1 MKEARILIV
10 EDELIAREN
19 LEHVLR
25 KEGYGTVA
33 VDSGQAAFK
42 ELEREEFDLVMTD
55 LRMQQVDGLQVLE
68 RTREL
73 QPDTEVIMI
82 TGYATVS
89 SAVEAMQKGAYHY
102 LAKPYKIEE
111 VRILVRKALEK
122 RWLRQEVTEL
132 KRQVQS
138 HKGIPLLVGK
148 SPQMEAL
155 KNTIAQIAP
164 TDATVLILG
173 ETGTGKELV
182 AKAIHHLS
190 PRAER
195 RFLAI
200 NCGAFSEEL
209 LANELFGHEREA
221 FTGARGVK
229 KGLLEVAPGGTVFLD
244 EIGEMPPAMQVKLL
258 RVLQDKT
265 LIRVG
270 GTTEIPVDIRILA
283 ATNKDLKQ
291 EVERGSF
298 RQDLYY
304 RINVVMLQVPPLAAR
319 QDDIPLL
326 CQHFLSR
333 FAAAQGK
340 EIEKISPEVLEILL
354 TYEFPGNIRELENIM
369 ERAVTLCSGPVIE
382 LQHLP
387 LEFQQPHFQV
397 QRHQRRQFLSLEEN
411 EKDYIAWVVKQAN
424 GNKTRAA
431 EILGIDRVSLWRK
444 MKRYELDSF

>member
-1 MKEARILIV
+1 MRRGRILIV
-10 EDELIAREN
+10 EDEAIAREN
-19 LEHVLR
+19 LEHVL
-25 KEGYGTVA
+25 KKDGYDTVA
-33 VDSGQAAFK
+33 VDGGLKAFQ
-42 ELEREEFDLVMTD
+42 ELEKGEFDLVMTD
-55 LRMQQVDGLQVLE
+55 LRMQQVDGLEVLE
-68 RTREL
+68 RTKEL
-73 QPDTEVIMI
+73 APDTEVIVI

-89 SAVEAMQKGAYHY
+89 SAVEAMQRGAYHY
-102 LAKPYKIEE
+102 LPKPYKIEE

-122 RWLRQEVTEL
+122 RWLRLEVADL

-138 HKGIPLLVGK
+138 HRAFPLLVGK

-155 KNTIAQIAP
+155 KRTIEQIAP

-173 ETGTGKELV
+173 ETGVGKELV

-190 PRAER
+190 PRAEK

-229 KGLLEVAPGGTVFLD
+229 KGLLEVAPGGTILLD
-244 EIGEMPPAMQVKLL
+244 EIAEMPPSMQVKLL
-258 RVLQDKT
+258 RVLQERT

-270 GTTEIPVDIRILA
+270 GTMEIPVDVRLLA
-283 ATNKDLKQ
+283 ATNKDLKS

-304 RINVVMLQVPPLAAR
+304 RINVVTLQVPTLAER

-326 CQHFLSR
+326 CQHFLEKFSQ
-333 FAAAQGK
+333 AQGK
-340 EIEKISPEVLEILL
+340 KITGLSPEVLDILL
-354 TYEFPGNIRELENIM
+354 GYEFPGNVRELENIM
-369 ERAVTLCSGPVIE
+369 ERAVTLCTGPTIE
-382 LQHLP
+382 LAHLP
-387 LEFQQPHFQV
+387 LDFQQPQFQV
-397 QRHQRRQFLSLEEN
+397 QRHVRREFLTLEEN
-411 EKDYIAWVVKQAN
+411 EREYISWVLKQTH

-431 EILGIDRVSLWRK
+431 ETLGIDRVSLWRK
-444 MKRYELDSF
+444 LKRFGLEG